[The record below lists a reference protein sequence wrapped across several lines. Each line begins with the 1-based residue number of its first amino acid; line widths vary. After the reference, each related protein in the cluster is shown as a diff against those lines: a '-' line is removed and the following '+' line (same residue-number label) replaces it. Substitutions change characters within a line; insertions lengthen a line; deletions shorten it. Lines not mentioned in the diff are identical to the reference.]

1 VAKEQIEV
9 GLEGA
14 ELVVRGE
21 RQLPPVAHT
30 TTIRRLELPHGR
42 FERRVPLPAARFELI
57 TQQIDHG
64 YLVIG
69 LRRIE

>member
-1 VAKEQIEV
+1 
-9 GLEGA
+9 
-14 ELVVRGE
+14 
-21 RQLPPVAHT
+21 VAHT

-42 FERRVPLPAARFELI
+42 FERRVPLPAGRFELI